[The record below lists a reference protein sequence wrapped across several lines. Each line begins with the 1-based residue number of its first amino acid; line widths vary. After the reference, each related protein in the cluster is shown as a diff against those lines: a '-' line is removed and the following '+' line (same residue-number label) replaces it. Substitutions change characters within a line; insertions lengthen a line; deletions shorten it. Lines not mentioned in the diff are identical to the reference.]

1 MNGRIGKVV
10 REMEFHGTV
19 DGSCC
24 QVLGTGSLEED
35 FAVDTVEGCAGAA
48 AGDFKS
54 AVCGGN
60 IEAVC
65 AQTGQDDLSVRS
77 LYAAAGCGKG
87 IAGDFAVCGGNFE
100 RSKGEGIKPGRA
112 VQRAERQL
120 LYGGRH
126 LEGEHLFLVII
137 AEKMFP
143 EYGRDELFLSQTER
157 IDLNACFEAV
167 RIEVEVPGAKSA
179 EAFRRE
185 ISIAVMAVE
194 GAYG

>member
-1 MNGRIGKVV
+1 M
-10 REMEFHGTV
+10 
-19 DGSCC
+19 
-24 QVLGTGSLEED
+24 
-35 FAVDTVEGCAGAA
+35 
-48 AGDFKS
+48 
-54 AVCGGN
+54 
-60 IEAVC
+60 
-65 AQTGQDDLSVRS
+65 QTGQDDLSVRS

-143 EYGRDELFLSQTER
+143 EYGRDELFLS
-157 IDLNACFEAV
+157 
-167 RIEVEVPGAKSA
+167 
-179 EAFRRE
+179 
-185 ISIAVMAVE
+185 
-194 GAYG
+194 